1 MRRVKDIGTLRDNFG
16 TRRAKSDYERAI
28 QLQYLEWKD
37 KFLGHQSDKQS
48 QRILLR
54 QLSEDMVSK
63 TFLSGCNLRLIDLV
77 IAETIQKHVK
87 MDFTDAVVLAPM
99 VRVTTHPMRL
109 LALRYGATFVYTEE
123 IIDFKLIR
131 TTRFENEALGTIDYV
146 HADGTV
152 VFRTSAEEKGKV
164 ILQLGTADAK
174 RALIAARK
182 VQTDVAAIDV
192 NMGCP
197 KDYSIKGG
205 MGAALLKQPEKIKA
219 ILTTLVQNLH
229 VPVTCKIRIL
239 NTVEETIELVRLIES
254 TGVAAIAVH
263 GRKREER
270 PRHPNHE
277 NFIRAIAEAVKVP
290 ILANGGSKDTI
301 RQHEDI
307 EFFRQ
312 STGAAGVMIGRAAM
326 WNPAIFAP
334 PAANAPS
341 PSKMTVVHEY
351 LELAVK
357 YNHNISGAKYCIQRM
372 LNEDT
377 GSDKYVKTLSA
388 ESLAEVCDIWELP
401 EEIIEKAKLC
411 SSERIASLNWNKA
424 VDDSHSETKKSHFN
438 GGASMVEGNAN
449 AEKDVVI
456 TLPVTFTRSEWPVVG
471 DTPKQ
476 LLFEHCKRR
485 RLPFATF
492 STVENKD
499 TRTFYSV
506 VTLDGVKYSHKTPS
520 KSKKFAEQA
529 ASLACLT
536 HLKLWPPSE
545 TEKTH

>member
-1 MRRVKDIGTLRDNFG
+1 
-16 TRRAKSDYERAI
+16 
-28 QLQYLEWKD
+28 
-37 KFLGHQSDKQS
+37 
-48 QRILLR
+48 
-54 QLSEDMVSK
+54 
-63 TFLSGCNLRLIDLV
+63 
-77 IAETIQKHVK
+77 
-87 MDFTDAVVLAPM
+87 MDFNEAIVLAPM

-109 LALRYGATFVYTEE
+109 LALRYGATYVYTEE
-123 IIDFKLIR
+123 IIDFKLLR
-131 TTRFENEALGTIDYV
+131 TTRFENEVLGTVDYV

-152 VFRTSAEEKGKV
+152 VFRTSPEEKGKV

-174 RALIAARK
+174 RALLAAKK

-197 KDYSIKGG
+197 KDYSMKGG
-205 MGAALLKQPEKIKA
+205 MGAALLKQPEKIKS

-239 NTVEETIELVRLIES
+239 NTVEETIDLVRLIES

-270 PRHPNHE
+270 PQHPNHE
-277 NFIRAIAEAVKVP
+277 DFIRAAAEAVKVP

-334 PAANAPS
+334 PPPNGPP
-341 PSKMTVVHEY
+341 PSKMTLVHEY
-351 LELAVK
+351 LHLAVK
-357 YNHNISGAKYCIQRM
+357 YNHHISGVKYCIQRM
-372 LNEDT
+372 FVDDTCSNE
-377 GSDKYVKTLSA
+377 YVKTLSA
-388 ESLAEVCDIWELP
+388 ESMAEICDIWGLS
-401 EEIIEKAKLC
+401 EETIEKAKLC
-411 SSERIASLNWNKA
+411 SSERTDSLNPNKA
-424 VDDSHSETKKSHFN
+424 DDDSTSGTKKSHLDGDASTTEEN
-438 GGASMVEGNAN
+438 GDAD
-449 AEKDVVI
+449 KDSLI
-456 TLPVTFTRSEWPVVG
+456 ILPVAFIRSEWPAVG

-476 LLFEHCKRR
+476 LLFEHCKRKH
-485 RLPFATF
+485 LPLATF
-492 STVENKD
+492 STTTDKD
-499 TRTFYSV
+499 SRTFYSI
-506 VTLDGVKYSHKTPS
+506 VTFDGVRYSHKFPS

-536 HLKLWPPSE
+536 HLKLWPFTE
-545 TEKTH
+545 TEKKS

>member
-1 MRRVKDIGTLRDNFG
+1 MGEEQAYLIP
-16 TRRAKSDYERAI
+16 KSDYELAL

-37 KFLGHQSDKQS
+37 KFLSQQGDKKS
-48 QRILLR
+48 QRILLN
-54 QLSEDMVSK
+54 QLSEDMISK
-63 TFLSGCNLRLIDLV
+63 TFLSGCNLR
-77 IAETIQKHVK
+77 K
-87 MDFTDAVVLAPM
+87 MDFNEAIVLAPM

-109 LALRYGATFVYTEE
+109 LALRYGATYVYTEE
-123 IIDFKLIR
+123 IIDFKLLR
-131 TTRFENEALGTIDYV
+131 TTRFENEVLGTVDYV

-152 VFRTSAEEKGKV
+152 VFRTSPEEKGKV

-174 RALIAARK
+174 RALLAAKK

-197 KDYSIKGG
+197 KDYSMKGG
-205 MGAALLKQPEKIKA
+205 MGAALLKQPEKIKS

-239 NTVEETIELVRLIES
+239 NTVEETIDLVRLIES

-270 PRHPNHE
+270 PQHPNHE
-277 NFIRAIAEAVKVP
+277 DFIRAAAEAVKVP

-334 PAANAPS
+334 PPPNGPP
-341 PSKMTVVHEY
+341 PSKMTLVHEY
-351 LELAVK
+351 LHLAVK
-357 YNHNISGAKYCIQRM
+357 YNHHISGVKYCIQRM
-372 LNEDT
+372 FVDDTCSNE
-377 GSDKYVKTLSA
+377 YVKTLSA
-388 ESLAEVCDIWELP
+388 ESMAEICDIWGLS
-401 EEIIEKAKLC
+401 EETIEKAKLC
-411 SSERIASLNWNKA
+411 SSERTDSLNPNKA
-424 VDDSHSETKKSHFN
+424 DDDSTSGTKKSHLDGDASTTEEN
-438 GGASMVEGNAN
+438 GDAD
-449 AEKDVVI
+449 KDSLI
-456 TLPVTFTRSEWPVVG
+456 ILPVAFIRSEWPAVG

-476 LLFEHCKRR
+476 LLFEHCKRKH
-485 RLPFATF
+485 LPLATF
-492 STVENKD
+492 STTTDKD
-499 TRTFYSV
+499 SRTFYSI
-506 VTLDGVKYSHKTPS
+506 VTFDGVRS

-536 HLKLWPPSE
+536 HLKLWPFTE
-545 TEKTH
+545 TEKKS

>member
-1 MRRVKDIGTLRDNFG
+1 M
-16 TRRAKSDYERAI
+16 
-28 QLQYLEWKD
+28 
-37 KFLGHQSDKQS
+37 
-48 QRILLR
+48 
-54 QLSEDMVSK
+54 
-63 TFLSGCNLRLIDLV
+63 
-77 IAETIQKHVK
+77 
-87 MDFTDAVVLAPM
+87 
-99 VRVTTHPMRL
+99 TTS
-109 LALRYGATFVYTEE
+109 AS
-123 IIDFKLIR
+123 
-131 TTRFENEALGTIDYV
+131 
-146 HADGTV
+146 TV
-152 VFRTSAEEKGKV
+152 VSDGCSTITSLPLFTLLNIAFPGADAIIKGQPGTCFSAAKAEEKGKV

-174 RALIAARK
+174 RALLAARK
-182 VQTDVAAIDV
+182 VQADVAAIDV

-205 MGAALLKQPEKIKA
+205 MGVALLRQPEKIKS

-229 VPVTCKIRIL
+229 VPITCKIRIL

-334 PAANAPS
+334 PPANAPS

-388 ESLAEVCDIWELP
+388 ENLAEVWHGPHIGLDIWGLP
-401 EEIIEKAKLC
+401 EKIIEKARLC
-411 SSERIASLNWNKA
+411 SSERIASLNSAKA
-424 VDDSHSETKKSHFN
+424 DGGSPVESKKPHLN
-438 GGASMVEGNAN
+438 GDATAVEGGVNG
-449 AEKDVVI
+449 EKDDVI
-456 TLPVTFTRSEWPVVG
+456 TLPVAFIRSEWPAVG
-471 DTPKQ
+471 VTPKQ
-476 LLFEHCKRR
+476 ILFEHCKRR

-492 STVENKD
+492 STEENKD
-499 TRTFYSV
+499 TRIFYSI
-506 VTLDGVKYSHKTPS
+506 VTFDGVKYSHKTPQVLPPTFHLNCVYQWA
-520 KSKKFAEQA
+520 KSKKFAEQT

-545 TEKTH
+545 KEEKGEEEEH